1 MHCYEHLGKLYLTH
15 LQMWNLYRDPSG
27 TKIIDGRY
35 PSGHSEQQ
43 TTNEITVM
51 THNNDQNVSEKV
63 DKLSAEV
70 KELKKMLETKNEHI
84 KGLEAKIETK
94 EEPYAQ

>member
-1 MHCYEHLGKLYLTH
+1 
-15 LQMWNLYRDPSG
+15 MWNLYRDPSG

-43 TTNEITVM
+43 TTNEICATVM
-51 THNNDQNVSEKV
+51 THIDRNVSEKV
-63 DKLSAEV
+63 DQLSAEV

-84 KGLEAKIETK
+84 KELEVKIEAKK
-94 EEPYAQ
+94 EL